1 MMMLAVPR
9 CLYQIEILQAELAA
23 IRAEPSAREAC
34 AIDNQRP
41 VEEVDLTAVDECS
54 LWAQWQW
61 VKGNGAT
68 ATGKRETAMATI
80 DQSIAMRHWGTGQ
93 GQWCRSNRSNG
104 AKEWGNGNGDRSLPL
119 RSINCVGVGGRGAR
133 AWATFI
139 PSVYLKNLLFSEWQK
154 EVQIRVTYLFDYFDY
169 NLFGIKLV
177 NALML

>member
-68 ATGKRETAMATI
+68 ATGKR
-80 DQSIAMRHWGTGQ
+80 
-93 GQWCRSNRSNG
+93 
-104 AKEWGNGNGDRSLPL
+104 GNGDGDN
-119 RSINCVGVGGRGAR
+119 RSINCNEALGHWAGAVVQEQQEQWGKGMGQRQRRSIIAIAIDQLCGCGGPWGAGVGDFYSIRLFEK
-133 AWATFI
+133 FI
-139 PSVYLKNLLFSEWQK
+139 
-154 EVQIRVTYLFDYFDY
+154 I
-169 NLFGIKLV
+169 
-177 NALML
+177 